1 MTAPNPA
8 LEQFI
13 RSIPLFALVASDEM
27 FDILRLLQPV
37 DLVPGE
43 VLFREGGPGDAMWV
57 LGTGCEVSISATPP
71 GGKRQVVVAYARTGG
86 TVGEMALIDDG
97 LRSGTAVVMEGG
109 PAHRIQASDFQVLRG
124 AFNPA
129 AFKIIRRICRDLC
142 GRLRATN
149 DRIAPAGP
157 ANVRAPLVLD
167 GKRPTTE
174 VLDEFA
180 PFAPLPMVVK
190 LALAQKLHLIEV
202 SEMTPLFADGEKAGA
217 AYFIVSGEVTI
228 GRGGK
233 TFATLGPGN
242 MFGLVSAIDE
252 GTRSASAITNGPA
265 RLMRL
270 SHADFDALFSSGH
283 RFAYSLTDLVARQLV
298 SHLRSANK
306 QLPAPGQRAAPKVLV
321 PAPPPPEED
330 DGLPEIDVLPLELS
344 LEIEVQEALVSAEGE
359 LLS

>member
-13 RSIPLFALVASDEM
+13 RSIPLFALVAPDEM
-27 FDILRLLQPV
+27 IDILRLLQPV

-43 VLFREGGPGDAMWV
+43 VLFREGGPGDSMWV
-57 LGTGCEVSISATPP
+57 LGSGCEVSISATPP
-71 GGKRQVVVAYARTGG
+71 GGKRQVVVAYARAGG

-97 LRSGTAVVMEGG
+97 TRSGTAVVMQGG
-109 PAHRIQASDFQVLRG
+109 PAHRIHASDFQVLRG
-124 AFNPA
+124 AFHPA
-129 AFKIIRRICRDLC
+129 AFKIIRRMCRDLC

-149 DRIAPAGP
+149 DRIAPSSP
-157 ANVRAPLVLD
+157 APVQAPVILD
-167 GKRPTTE
+167 GKRPSAE
-174 VLDEFA
+174 VLDEFG
-180 PFAPLPMVVK
+180 PFKPLPMVVK
-190 LALAQKLHLIEV
+190 LALAQKLHLIELAEV
-202 SEMTPLFADGEKAGA
+202 TPLFADGEKAGA
-217 AYFIVSGEVTI
+217 AYFILSGEVTI

-270 SHADFDALFSSGH
+270 SNTDFDALFSSGH

-306 QLPAPGQRAAPKVLV
+306 QLPAPGQTSNSKKAVV
-321 PAPPPPEED
+321 PPPPRPAGDMPTIE
-330 DGLPEIDVLPLELS
+330 PLPLDLS
-344 LEIEVQEALVSAEGE
+344 LEIEVMDMVMSAEGE